1 MISIYPKPGIHTSV
15 SYPFVDICPQ
25 RFSSLSTYVT
35 QNTWSPIKFR
45 YQTRRQENF
54 EQAILVGLDFDE
66 GMTLGQAKE
75 NIFCDMRH
83 IIGTTRNHQKMKNG
97 AICDRFRVILQ
108 FEQPIKDLRTYKWNI
123 NRLTSHY
130 ESDQNAKGGSRLF
143 YPCTEIVS
151 MGDGYLLEVEEP
163 PVWFMDNSA
172 KEAELNA
179 YAKIGKVPFWLQRN
193 LANIIAP
200 GNRNTAIFGMAMDL
214 SKLNFNKDY
223 VESVLKTSQV
233 YKDNIDDRD
242 FIRGFEATI
251 NSIFRRAGK

>member
-15 SYPFVDICPQ
+15 SYPFSPVSPQ
-25 RFSSLSTYVT
+25 RFSELASYVT
-35 QNTWSPIKFR
+35 TYTWSPIIYR
-45 YQTRRQENF
+45 GNVRQEKNF
-54 EQAILVGLDFDE
+54 SHSYIVGLDFDE
-66 GMTLGQAKE
+66 GMTLGQATE

-108 FEQPIKDLRTYKWNI
+108 FERLISDLRTYKWNI
-123 NRLTSHY
+123 NRLVSHY
-130 ESDQNAKGGSRLF
+130 ESDENAKGASRLF
-143 YPCTEIVS
+143 FPCTEIVS
-151 MGDGYLLEVEEP
+151 KGDGYLVEVEEP
-163 PVWFMDNSA
+163 PPWFMDNSA

-179 YAKIGKVPFWLQRN
+179 YAKIGKIPFWLQRN